1 MFTTVIL
8 TILIVVGLALVG
20 FVVWR
25 KLPQVRMI
33 DPSTD
38 RGLATKKKKYDIMK
52 SRLER
57 ASGKQFNEL
66 NVKVLKPAGVAMQ
79 NFIRRLAGKLT
90 AVERRYQEKQKATR
104 VGGYSRAELDTMV
117 EEANKLV
124 EEEEFERAEKKYI
137 EVISYDP
144 KHIAAYEYLGR
155 LYLRRKDYD
164 LAKETF
170 TFLSKLS
177 PKDASVIT
185 SLGEVE
191 EALGHAAEALS
202 FYRQAVLLSP
212 KNPKYLDFLIE
223 SEIENNN
230 SYEAN
235 VALDRL
241 REVNPDNQKI
251 SEFEEQIKNIG
262 H

>member
-8 TILIVVGLALVG
+8 TVLIVLGIALVG

-38 RGLATKKKKYDIMK
+38 RDLATKKKKYDIMK
-52 SRLER
+52 LRLER
-57 ASGKQFNEL
+57 VSGKQFYEL
-66 NVKVLKPAGVAMQ
+66 QTKVLKPAGVAAQ

-104 VGGYSRAELDTMV
+104 VGGYSRVELDAMV
-117 EEANKLV
+117 EEADALV
-124 EEEEFERAEKKYI
+124 EADELEKAEKKYI

-155 LYLRRKDYD
+155 LYQHRKDYD

-177 PKDASVIT
+177 PKDASVIA

-191 EALGHAAEALS
+191 DALGHPEVALT

-212 KNPKYLDFLIE
+212 KNPKYLDFMIE
-223 SEIENNN
+223 SEIENKN

-251 SEFEEQIKNIG
+251 DELQEQIKNIG